1 MSSWSEIPQD
11 ISLMPTPLAI
21 NNLTITRIIVHL
33 LGDEEEGNQE
43 EGEPMRRLRQRL
55 KDNPQAQE
63 AVAREAKLHLH
74 LLYL

>member
-33 LGDEEEGNQE
+33 LGDKEEGNQE
-43 EGEPMRRLRQRL
+43 EGEPMETKSL
-55 KDNPQAQE
+55 KVPHKHHPPPLP
-63 AVAREAKLHLH
+63 RSLGR
-74 LLYL
+74 